1 MPLADGGARVAG
13 VRDELQRNLTPPE
26 YRVFPHLTFPHE
38 RVERAGQ
45 PELPPLLKGYLRLG
59 GRICGEPAWDPDFN
73 SADFLV
79 WVALD
84 SMTARYARHF
94 DLLAR
99 TAEQA
104 GA

>member
-1 MPLADGGARVAG
+1 VPR
-13 VRDELQRNLTPPE
+13 QP
-26 YRVFPHLTFPHE
+26 FPHE
-38 RVERAGQ
+38 QVERAAQ
-45 PELPPLLKGYLRLG
+45 FELPPLLKGYPRLG
-59 GRICGEPAWDPDFN
+59 RRICGEPAWDPDFN

-84 SMTARYARHF
+84 RLNARYARHF

-99 TAEQA
+99 TAEQT